1 MQKFWNIF
9 FKVAGVATL
18 LGPFPSM
25 VAPVKGT
32 QFMLNANVNELPTLI
47 PVVGHWGVMV
57 VGIGVLIYMCSW
69 RKELIQPIL
78 IYALIEKLYMVWG
91 GIYALSSLPNSDSFL
106 TVVVSDSVQIVGF
119 IVYFIWKSQ
128 QSKKDTTALETA

>member
-9 FKVAGVATL
+9 FKIAGVATL

-25 VAPVKGT
+25 IAPIAGT
-32 QFMLNANVNELPTLI
+32 KMTLRIDPSEI
-47 PVVGHWGVMV
+47 PALVPVIGHWGIMI
-57 VGIGVLIYMCSW
+57 VGIGVLIYMCAW
-69 RKELIQPIL
+69 RKELIKPVL
-78 IYALIEKLYMVWG
+78 IYAIIEKIYMVSG
-91 GIYALSSLPNSDSFL
+91 GVYALKTLPDSSGFL

-128 QSKKDTTALETA
+128 QSKKDTTVMETA